1 MLEIK
6 DVCVTNFG
14 YNVWRIF
21 GTIYKKASKA
31 VSDSQDDVTYSL
43 FPNSVEWCNKVL
55 KISTEIIKFSIRK
68 ITFFFFN
75 LRFVNKEKNCS

>member
-43 FPNSVEWCNKVL
+43 YPNSVEWCNK
-55 KISTEIIKFSIRK
+55 SIKNKNRNNKNFLFEK
-68 ITFFFFN
+68 LLFLFFFF
-75 LRFVNKEKNCS
+75 F